1 MQDNGPVSQSL
12 WRAAVPADGYMNQVW
27 NSSGHSGNWV
37 GLARSGMGWAGK
49 SGQRTSGGG
58 DAKRLQMRSFSPAD
72 HDPMAFPIRWL
83 WLLVVLVV

>member
-1 MQDNGPVSQSL
+1 
-12 WRAAVPADGYMNQVW
+12 
-27 NSSGHSGNWV
+27 
-37 GLARSGMGWAGK
+37 MGWAGK